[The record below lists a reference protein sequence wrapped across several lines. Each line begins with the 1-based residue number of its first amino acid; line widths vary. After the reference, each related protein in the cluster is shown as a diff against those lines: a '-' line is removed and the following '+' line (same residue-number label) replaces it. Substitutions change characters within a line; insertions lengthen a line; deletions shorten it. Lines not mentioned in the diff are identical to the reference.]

1 MLLSLKGHLVPARS
15 ARNRSIAHS
24 GNMYFILV
32 VVCTLLVQMPNGKH
46 SVKFV
51 MGAIVALQC
60 MPVFH
65 YFIDIIVRSYMWAK
79 VEKLCGHFYGP
90 VWDLRLL

>member
-15 ARNRSIAHS
+15 ARNRSTAHF
-24 GNMYFILV
+24 GNMYFTHV
-32 VVCTLLVQMPNGKH
+32 VICTLLAQMPNGKL

-65 YFIDIIVRSYMWAK
+65 CFLDIIVRSYMWAK
-79 VEKLCGHFYGP
+79 VEKLFGHFYGP

>member
-15 ARNRSIAHS
+15 ARNRSIAHF

-32 VVCTLLVQMPNGKH
+32 VICTLLVQMPNGKH

-65 YFIDIIVRSYMWAK
+65 CFIDIIVRSYMWTK
-79 VEKLCGHFYGP
+79 VEKLFGHFYGP